1 MLSKKRLF
9 TLALAVLSCT
19 LMILC
24 FSACS
29 KQEDETTA
37 PPPTVPTT
45 EATTKAPEPEP
56 VNTLTGLTGI
66 SKEAVGK
73 RPVAIMINNIT
84 SALPQYG
91 VAQADIMLETLVE
104 GGITRMMA
112 IYGDYTKVPK
122 VCSVRS
128 CRYYYPIFAHGFD
141 AVYFC
146 FGSNETLGT
155 PTLKRIGIDYFD
167 GNQNYDSL
175 VFGRDSERLKRY
187 SREHTAYVNGKNIP
201 ELFKKYSIRTD
212 YLEGRNTTAF
222 DFREEGHAV
231 AVGDTSADKVKLTYS
246 SGYYSTFT
254 YDEKNKVYLKQ
265 HNGKAH
271 MDSVAGKQLSYTN
284 LFVLET
290 TIGRYKGGKLVEMDW
305 SGGTGYYIS
314 LGKAQPITWKK
325 TSESSPIQVFDA
337 QGNTLKVNAGKSY
350 IGVINAKSTKITQNA
365 PTTTAAQ

>member
-1 MLSKKRLF
+1 MLNKKRFF
-9 TLALAVLSCT
+9 TLSLSI
-19 LMILC
+19 ILC
-24 FSACS
+24 VLMVICFGACS
-29 KQEDETTA
+29 KNEDETTVPQTTA
-37 PPPTVPTT
+37 PTT
-45 EATTKAPEPEP
+45 QATTAPAPKP
-56 VNTLTGLTGI
+56 VNSLTGLTGI

-84 SALPQYG
+84 AALPQYG
-91 VAQADIMLETLVE
+91 VSQADIMLETLVE

-167 GNQNYDSL
+167 GNKNYDTL
-175 VFGRDSERLKRY
+175 VFGRDADRLKRY
-187 SREHTAYVNGKNIP
+187 SREHTAYVNGANIP
-201 ELFKKYSIRTD
+201 ELLKKYKIRTD
-212 YLEGRNTTAF
+212 YLEGRSATAF
-222 DFREEGHAV
+222 DFREEGHGI
-231 AVGDTSADKVKLTYS
+231 AVGDKGADKVKFTYS
-246 SGYYSTFT
+246 NAYYSTFT
-254 YDEKNKVYLKQ
+254 YDEKSKTYLKQ

-271 MDSVAGKQLSYTN
+271 MDSVADKQLSYTN

-305 SGGTGYYIS
+305 KGGTGYYIS

-325 TSESSPIQVFDA
+325 STESAPIQVFDA

-350 IGVINAKSTKITQNA
+350 IGVINKGSTKITQNT
-365 PTTTAAQ
+365 PSTTAAQ